1 MGLFESLG
9 AGVKAVATSLAPA
22 GNTPFSNWGGQGSYV
37 SGGTG
42 YGPGGIGGVSSPGSR
57 DNDLK
62 DIGDLASNGIV
73 STCVSAI
80 AEAFVSAPPFM
91 EQFVK
96 GKWQRLDS
104 HPLIDL
110 LQNPNPF
117 YGADHLWTATI
128 ASEITTG
135 NAFWRVV
142 WNRARTEPVELWWEP
157 HMLPNYDARV
167 FIRDYTLR
175 VDGKPH
181 TIGAAANYDARN
193 AQRIDHAVHF
203 RYQID
208 RKNPRWGWTPL
219 FAVLREI
226 AGDNV
231 ASTYQTAVLKNGATA
246 SIFFSIKDGLGQ
258 GMSAL
263 QMEELVAGVER
274 RLRREGAGR
283 VAGTNLPVDLHK
295 VGFSPEELAL
305 DRLPAGYERRVC
317 SNLKV
322 PPMVVGLGA
331 GEDTKTYANY
341 GEAIDDFWQRTII
354 PVEERKGS
362 ELEAQLFRLF
372 GLDRAEYR
380 IGWDRSQIQALQ
392 EDETALFTRLESASG
407 GSFLTPNEARERAR
421 MPAVDGGDTLRA
433 APVSA
438 PPQDEIKSANA
449 RGWQTQPRDD
459 SGQWTDG
466 AGNLNVSHVKDA
478 LQSEGIHES
487 RRADILDQIRDGKIK
502 TKADV
507 LAEIDAIQSSGVA
520 SKPKETKSKNLFQI
534 ESNPLLKIKKVSEA
548 ESTLRQIGVRMVEL
562 PNNKHFAQ
570 AAVFAVALV
579 KKEGF
584 NLPSMFLAVLPKG
597 KALAYTIGETISLT
611 SARFSEADARAEV
624 EKGWWS
630 QQNIVLHE
638 IGHVNHYISI
648 GSDNFKRLQ
657 DEGWD
662 SGGPEET
669 DVAKKVSGYA
679 ATEPVEFVTETFSG
693 YLSGKRYDDD
703 VMKLYNHYGGPKLI

>member
-9 AGVKAVATSLAPA
+9 ASVKAVATSLAPA
-22 GNTPFSNWGGQGSYV
+22 GNTPFSNWGGQGALV

-42 YGPGGIGGVSSPGSR
+42 YGPGGVGGGVSPGSR
-57 DNDLK
+57 DNDFK

-80 AEAFVSAPPFM
+80 SEAFVSAPPM
-91 EQFVK
+91 LEQFDGK
-96 GKWQRLDS
+96 KWQRVDS
-104 HPLIDL
+104 HPLLDL

-117 YGADHLWTATI
+117 YGADHLWTATL
-128 ASEITTG
+128 AAEITTG

-142 WNRARTEPVELWWEP
+142 WNRARTQPVELWWEP
-157 HMLPNYDARV
+157 HMWPNYDARV

-181 TIGAAANYDARN
+181 RIGAAANYDPRN
-193 AQRIDHAVHF
+193 AERIDHAIHF

-258 GMSAL
+258 GMTAT

-305 DRLPAGYERRVC
+305 DRLPASYERRVC

-354 PVEERKGS
+354 PAEERKGS

-372 GLDRAEYR
+372 GMDRAEYR
-380 IGWDRSQIQALQ
+380 IVWDRSQIQALQ
-392 EDETALFTRLESASG
+392 EDESALFTRLEGASG
-407 GSFLTPNEARERAR
+407 GPFLTPNEAREKAKL
-421 MPAVDGGDTLRA
+421 PIVPGGEVLRLIA
-433 APVSA
+433 QPTTDA
-438 PPQDEIKSANA
+438 PPSEEIKTFRAQTSEESTPGSFAESPLAKAEKERLPKLRDAA
-449 RGWQTQPRDD
+449 REGKQEIAYLLDAETGEELSHDVG
-459 SGQWTDG
+459 SETDVGTAASKG
-466 AGNLNVSHVKDA
+466 AGADSWAYIHSHTNEMPPSHQDWQA
-478 LQSEGIHES
+478 LAGFPKLQIMIAITEKSRFSLAKSEGHQLEPFEGEMS
-487 RRADILDQIRDGKIK
+487 ERVKEEFLRD
-502 TKADV
+502 
-507 LAEIDAIQSSGVA
+507 LYSGLEGA
-520 SKPKETKSKNLFQI
+520 GFSAKNM
-534 ESNPLLKIKKVSEA
+534 PSEA
-548 ESTLRQIGVRMVEL
+548 ELYPLVLKVNKSMAERFGVKFHVRS
-562 PNNKHFAQ
+562 H
-570 AAVFAVALV
+570 
-579 KKEGF
+579 
-584 NLPSMFLAVLPKG
+584 PS
-597 KALAYTIGETISLT
+597 
-611 SARFSEADARAEV
+611 
-624 EKGWWS
+624 
-630 QQNIVLHE
+630 
-638 IGHVNHYISI
+638 
-648 GSDNFKRLQ
+648 
-657 DEGWD
+657 
-662 SGGPEET
+662 EEQ
-669 DVAKKVSGYA
+669 
-679 ATEPVEFVTETFSG
+679 
-693 YLSGKRYDDD
+693 
-703 VMKLYNHYGGPKLI
+703 